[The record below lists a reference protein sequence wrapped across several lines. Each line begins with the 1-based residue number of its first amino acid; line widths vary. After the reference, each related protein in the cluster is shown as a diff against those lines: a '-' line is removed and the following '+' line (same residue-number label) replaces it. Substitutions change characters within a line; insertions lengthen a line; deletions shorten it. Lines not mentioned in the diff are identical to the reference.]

1 MNTNKI
7 FLLDYTLFEIQFDQ
21 YYKKITLVLI
31 PWPTSIPPWEMAIVP
46 SAWYI
51 DIIAVNWEPKYAI
64 PYLRGTT
71 LIPRFRQRLFLK
83 KDIHKFEY
91 TYICISQHY
100 HFISELKRL
109 RSKKAPIQV
118 RNQKKMKDHLG
129 KKVVL
134 KISVNYMTMYLLD
147 QGLEDDNYNN
157 SFNVVSITQRDKLL
171 TIQSDT

>member
-91 TYICISQHY
+91 TYISTLSFY
-100 HFISELKRL
+100 FRTKEVEK
-109 RSKKAPIQV
+109 
-118 RNQKKMKDHLG
+118 QKKHQYRWDIKRKWKTIWV
-129 KKVVL
+129 KKLYL
-134 KISVNYMTMYLLD
+134 KS
-147 QGLEDDNYNN
+147 
-157 SFNVVSITQRDKLL
+157 
-171 TIQSDT
+171 

>member
-1 MNTNKI
+1 MNTDKI
-7 FLLDYTLFEIQFDQ
+7 FLLDYTLFDQ
-21 YYKKITLVLI
+21 YYKEITLVLI

-91 TYICISQHY
+91 TLSQHY
-100 HFISELKRL
+100 HSISELKRL

-118 RNQKKMKDHLG
+118 RHQKKMKDHLG

-134 KISVNYMTMYLLD
+134 KISVNYMTMYFLD
-147 QGLEDDNYNN
+147 HGLEDDNYNN

>member
-1 MNTNKI
+1 MNTDKI

-91 TYICISQHY
+91 TYISTLSFYFRTKEVEKQKSTSTGRH
-100 HFISELKRL
+100 
-109 RSKKAPIQV
+109 
-118 RNQKKMKDHLG
+118 QKKMKDHLG

-134 KISVNYMTMYLLD
+134 KISVN
-147 QGLEDDNYNN
+147 
-157 SFNVVSITQRDKLL
+157 
-171 TIQSDT
+171 

>member
-1 MNTNKI
+1 MNTDKI

-83 KDIHKFEY
+83 KDIHKFE
-91 TYICISQHY
+91 
-100 HFISELKRL
+100 
-109 RSKKAPIQV
+109 SK
-118 RNQKKMKDHLG
+118 
-129 KKVVL
+129 
-134 KISVNYMTMYLLD
+134 YL
-147 QGLEDDNYNN
+147 YNN
-157 SFNVVSITQRDKLL
+157 TIIVFQNKRGWEAKKHQYRWDIKRKWETIWVKKLYLKSQL
-171 TIQSDT
+171 TTW

>member
-1 MNTNKI
+1 
-7 FLLDYTLFEIQFDQ
+7 
-21 YYKKITLVLI
+21 
-31 PWPTSIPPWEMAIVP
+31 MAIVP

-91 TYICISQHY
+91 TYISTLSQ
-100 HFISELKRL
+100 
-109 RSKKAPIQV
+109 
-118 RNQKKMKDHLG
+118 
-129 KKVVL
+129 
-134 KISVNYMTMYLLD
+134 
-147 QGLEDDNYNN
+147 DDNYNN
-157 SFNVVSITQRDKLL
+157 SFNVVFITQRNKLL

>member
-1 MNTNKI
+1 MNTDKI

-21 YYKKITLVLI
+21 HYKKITLVLI

-71 LIPRFRQRLFLK
+71 LIPRFRQRLFWKTFTSLS
-83 KDIHKFEY
+83 IH
-91 TYICISQHY
+91 ISQHY
-100 HFISELKRL
+100 HSISELKRL
-109 RSKKAPIQV
+109 RSKKAPVQV
-118 RNQKKMKDHLG
+118 RHQKKMKDHLG

-134 KISVNYMTMYLLD
+134 EILVNYMTMYLLD

-157 SFNVVSITQRDKLL
+157 SFNVVFITQRNKLL